1 MDPNIPS
8 APLLEINETML
19 IKSLVLLNKKLH
31 RAELEMKEL
40 KHESKLLTDS
50 VSEKIYSLQKEN
62 EKLKSNDIC
71 KCILCLDKDRNVLF
85 RPCNH
90 FLICDTCSGSTNFTE
105 CIVCKYPISDYEY
118 AYF

>member
-1 MDPNIPS
+1 MDHNIPS
-8 APLLEINETML
+8 APSLELNESML
-19 IKSLVLLNKKLH
+19 IRSLILLNKKLYK
-31 RAELEMKEL
+31 AEREMKEL
-40 KHESKLLTDS
+40 TDESRHLADN
-50 VSEKIYSLQKEN
+50 VSEKINSLQKEN
-62 EKLKSNDIC
+62 QELRNNDVR

-90 FLICDTCSGSTNFTE
+90 FLICDTCSGSTNFTD